1 MILIMRKRNI
11 KINVFLNE
19 YEKKM
24 LEEKSNKA
32 RLSQSDF
39 IRNLIRDYT
48 DDKPLEFDIVIVVN
62 SIFNIASDLSKLK
75 NKLHYLGYFHEEEH
89 LQNKIDNLNNLIKSK

>member
-1 MILIMRKRNI
+1 MRKRNI

-19 YEKKM
+19 SEKKM

-39 IRNLIRDYT
+39 IRNLIHNYT
-48 DDKPLEFDIVIVVN
+48 DDKSLEVDISNIVN
-62 SIFNIASDLSKLK
+62 NIFTITESLSKLK
-75 NKLHYLGYFHEEEH
+75 SKLHYLGYFHEEEY
-89 LQNKIDNLNNLIKSK
+89 LQNQIENLNNLIKTK

>member
-1 MILIMRKRNI
+1 MRKRNI
-11 KINVFLNE
+11 KVNVFLNE
-19 YEKKM
+19 EEKKM

-48 DDKPLEFDIVIVVN
+48 NDKPLEINIDNIVN
-62 SIFNIASDLSKLK
+62 NIFNITDDLSKLK
-75 NKLHYLGYFHEEEH
+75 SKLHYLGYFHEEEY
-89 LQNKIDNLNNLIKSK
+89 LQNKIDNLNDLIKNK

>member
-1 MILIMRKRNI
+1 MRKRNI

-19 YEKKM
+19 EEKKM
-24 LEEKSNKA
+24 LEAKSNEA

-48 DDKPLEFDIVIVVN
+48 DDKPFAIDIDNIVN
-62 SIFNIASDLSKLK
+62 NIFNIASDLSKLK
-75 NKLHYLGYFHEEEH
+75 SKLHYLGYFHEEEH
-89 LQNKIDNLNNLIKSK
+89 LQNQIDSLNKLIVKEL